1 MVKTMKRKKK
11 QAPPDPTLIPAVIY
25 ARYSSSGQR
34 EESIEGQ
41 LRECRAWAARNGF
54 RIIGEYADKALT
66 GRTDKRP
73 DFQRMLKDAER
84 GVFKAVICWKID
96 RFARNR
102 YDSATYKY
110 KLKKNGVRVYYAK
123 EAIPE
128 GPEGIILESVME
140 GYAEYY
146 SENLSQNIKRGNYD
160 SALERKTLGYKLLG
174 LRKAPDGRFE
184 IDPET
189 APIVLRIFEEYAAGE
204 SAKDIYT
211 QLNNEGYRT
220 SRGGLFNKNSLR
232 HILKNEKYVGV
243 YAYKD
248 IRDEHGIPPIVSRE
262 LFDKCQSMLD
272 VHHHSPAAARDV
284 SFLLTTKLFCGHC
297 GEPMTGDGGTS
308 KTGRVYHYYTCNN
321 RKRKKCSKERAP
333 KEWIEQLV
341 IDELVALIHSDGFIN
356 EVADRCMEFQRRE
369 KDQSALHALEAR
381 QKENEKAIR
390 NMIAAIEAGI
400 ITSSTKSRLVELEAE
415 KARIETGIA
424 QQLIAEPDLERDQIV
439 YFLERFRDG
448 DVDDES
454 YRQLLVSV
462 FLNAVYLYDDKLT
475 LVLNYSGENCK
486 VTLELVENATNCADP
501 ECSGF
506 AQSAPPYY
514 HPNFDTKLGCI
525 LFYKNLEFSDFSSN
539 QKTIGQMSIPIQKR

>member
-1 MVKTMKRKKK
+1 MAQKKK
-11 QAPPDPTLIPAVIY
+11 VQAADPLIPAVIY

-41 LRECRAWAARNGF
+41 LRECRAWATRNGF
-54 RIIGEYADKALT
+54 HIIGEYTDKALT

-73 DFQRMLKDAER
+73 DFQRMLRDSER

-146 SENLSQNIKRGNYD
+146 SENLSQNIRRGNYD
-160 SALERKTLGYKLLG
+160 SALERKTLGQRVLG
-174 LRKAPDGRFE
+174 LRKGADGRFE
-184 IDPET
+184 IDPAT

-211 QLNNEGYRT
+211 RLNDEGYRT

-232 HILKNEKYVGV
+232 HILKNEKYIGV

-248 IRDEHGIPPIVSRE
+248 IRDENGIPPIVSRE
-262 LFDKCQSMLD
+262 LFQKCQSMLAE
-272 VHHHSPAAARDV
+272 HHHSPAADRNV
-284 SFLLTTKLFCGHC
+284 SFLLTSKLFCGHC

-321 RKRKKCSKERAP
+321 RKRKKCDKERAP

-341 IDELVALIHSDGFIN
+341 ISELVKLIHSDDFIN
-356 EVADRCMEFQRRE
+356 EVVDCCMEYQQRE
-369 KDQSALHALEAR
+369 KDQSALHALETR
-381 QKENEKAIR
+381 QKENEKAIQ

-400 ITSSTKSRLVELEAE
+400 ITPSTKSRLVELEAE
-415 KARIETGIA
+415 KVRIETGIA

-439 YFLERFRDG
+439 YFLERFRGG
-448 DVDDES
+448 DVDDEA
-454 YRQLLVSV
+454 YRQLLIGV
-462 FLNAVYLYDDKLT
+462 FLNAVYLYDDKIT
-475 LVLNYSGENCK
+475 LVLNYSGDNCK
-486 VTLELVENATNCADP
+486 VTLELVENATSHADL
-501 ECSGF
+501 ECSSF
-506 AQSAPPYY
+506 AWSTPPR
-514 HPNFDTKLGCI
+514 KLCKYAENGVFTQLFI
-525 LFYKNLEFSDFSSN
+525 LDKL
-539 QKTIGQMSIPIQKR
+539 K

>member
-1 MVKTMKRKKK
+1 MSRKKT
-11 QAPPDPTLIPAVIY
+11 AAAPDPALIPAVIY

-54 RIIGEYADKALT
+54 RIIGEYTDKALT

-73 DFQRMLKDAER
+73 DFQRMLRDSER

-160 SALERKTLGYKLLG
+160 SALERKTLGYKVLG
-174 LRKAPDGRFE
+174 LRKGPDGRFE

-189 APIVLRIFEEYAAGE
+189 ALIVLRIFEEYAAGE
-204 SAKDIYT
+204 PAKDIYT
-211 QLNNEGYRT
+211 RLNNEGYRT

-243 YAYKD
+243 YQYKD

-262 LFDKCQSMLD
+262 LFDKCQSMLAT
-272 VHHHSPAAARDV
+272 HHHSPAAARDV
-284 SFLLTTKLFCGHC
+284 SFLLTSKLFCGHC

-321 RKRKKCSKERAP
+321 RKRRKCDKERAP
-333 KEWIEQLV
+333 KDWIEQLV
-341 IDELVALIHSDGFIN
+341 IDELVKLIHSDEFIN
-356 EVADRCMEFQRRE
+356 EVADRCMEYQKRE

-381 QKENEKAIR
+381 QRENEKAIQ

-400 ITSSTKSRLVELEAE
+400 ITPSTKSRLVQLEAE
-415 KARIETGIA
+415 KAQIETGIA

-439 YFLERFRDG
+439 YFLERFRGG

-454 YRQLLVSV
+454 YRQLLVGV

-475 LVLNYSGENCK
+475 LVLNYSGDNCK

-501 ECSGF
+501 ECSAF
-506 AQSAPPYY
+506 ARSAPP
-514 HPNFDTKLGCI
+514 NCAKLNTSATI
-525 LFYKNLEFSDFSSN
+525 LYFFEKVVAVVC
-539 QKTIGQMSIPIQKR
+539 KIRK